1 MSDRLRLGLVQ
12 CGSIMPALAERH
24 GDYPLL
30 FERLLAPF
38 DVEITTWDVRTGAPM
53 PGVADQDGWL
63 VSGSASS
70 TYDDLPWIPVA
81 ESFLRGAVEASSPL
95 VGICFGHQL
104 LAQALG
110 GRVEKSPAGWGIGA
124 HQYEVVAPLPVT
136 GDAQSV
142 RMIASHQD
150 QVTELPDGAEVFL
163 RTDHCPIAGYTLGA
177 DALAIQPHPEFDR
190 ALSHDLTDA
199 RRHIFGDDLSDSALA
214 SLESEIDDHLV
225 ATWIADFF
233 ASRVR

>member
-1 MSDRLRLGLVQ
+1 MTSSCSEPWHPSKASTWASTVGPRCRGPSTRNTARSRGPVTCGPSPTRPANPLPTRAPTSSTSSARSACAMSDRLRLGLVQ

-95 VGICFGHQL
+95 VG
-104 LAQALG
+104 
-110 GRVEKSPAGWGIGA
+110 
-124 HQYEVVAPLPVT
+124 
-136 GDAQSV
+136 
-142 RMIASHQD
+142 
-150 QVTELPDGAEVFL
+150 
-163 RTDHCPIAGYTLGA
+163 
-177 DALAIQPHPEFDR
+177 
-190 ALSHDLTDA
+190 
-199 RRHIFGDDLSDSALA
+199 
-214 SLESEIDDHLV
+214 
-225 ATWIADFF
+225 
-233 ASRVR
+233 